1 MSGAP
6 EATAV
11 GDKGYAALLARF
23 NNQPVGRRLLL
34 PPPGDT
40 PARNARD
47 TKAGT
52 NPVTTR
58 AAPVRPS
65 LPEMPAAGSAAVAQ
79 LRQVWRGFM
88 AGSPGFGPERAGA
101 TVDGMDARQTFLDWR
116 DACRAKFL
124 SPLMCVEIACL
135 GMNDGDIRY
144 KMRNGTAQANM
155 AACLDIY
162 CLQRGW

>member
-1 MSGAP
+1 M
-6 EATAV
+6 
-11 GDKGYAALLARF
+11 LARF

-34 PPPGDT
+34 PAPTDPQ
-40 PARNARD
+40 PRA
-47 TKAGT
+47 
-52 NPVTTR
+52 TR
-58 AAPVRPS
+58 AAQPRPS
-65 LPEMPAAGSAAVAQ
+65 LPEMPAAGSKAVAQ
-79 LRQVWRGFM
+79 LRQVWMGFM

-144 KMRNGTAQANM
+144 KMLNGTAQANM

-162 CLQRGW
+162 CLQRSW